1 MTSIS
6 ALSEDLSTVTVT
18 TDGATRGNPGP
29 GGWAALLE
37 YRARERLIDGE
48 EPSET
53 TNNVMELVAVAAAL
67 EALKRPCRVVLRCD
81 STYVLEG
88 LQRLLDGGA
97 LPKKNRAVWERL
109 RAAAERHRLE
119 LVWVKGHAGDAR
131 NERVDVAAN
140 AAANRAY
147 DHVAAQRGNN
157 IGDDT
162 WVLALCSAA
171 SGRPV
176 GWSLRTPHGEDCGS
190 IGAAGVTQPA
200 DMFYA
205 LIAGL
210 KAAEQ
215 LPGAAAA
222 TLHVI
227 SNWELIIKQQR
238 GEWGVK
244 KAEHRP
250 LHLEVL
256 GLRTAFQHVEFE
268 FQSTETILDYFK
280 DR

>member
-1 MTSIS
+1 MARDETPTENLS
-6 ALSEDLSTVTVT
+6 AVTIT

-37 YRARERLIDGE
+37 LGTRERLIHGE

-53 TNNVMELVAVAAAL
+53 TNNAMELVAVAAAL
-67 EALKRPCRVVLRCD
+67 EALTRPCRVLLRCD
-81 STYVLEG
+81 STYVLNG

-109 RAAAERHRLE
+109 HSAATRHTLKFH
-119 LVWVKGHAGDAR
+119 WVKGHAGDAR
-131 NERVDVAAN
+131 NERVDDAAN

-147 DHVAAQRGNN
+147 AQVAAQRDTA

-162 WVLALCSAA
+162 WILALCSAA
-171 SGRPV
+171 ADRRV
-176 GWSLRTPHGEDCGS
+176 GWSLRTPHGLEEGS
-190 IGAAGVTQPA
+190 IGAPGTTQPA
-200 DMFYA
+200 NMLHA

-210 KAAEQ
+210 KAAQ
-215 LPGAAAA
+215 RRPGAADA

-250 LHLEVL
+250 LHQETI
-256 GLRTAFQHVEFE
+256 GLRAAFRHIEFAFQP
-268 FQSTETILDYFK
+268 TETMLKYFAG
-280 DR
+280 D

>member
-1 MTSIS
+1 MSCDS
-6 ALSEDLSTVTVT
+6 QANSLSTVTVT

-37 YRARERLIDGE
+37 YGARERLIDGE

-67 EALKRPCRVVLRCD
+67 EALKRPCHVVLRCD

-109 RAAAERHRLE
+109 RTAAERHHLE
-119 LVWVKGHAGDAR
+119 LIWVKGHAGDVR

-147 DHVAAQRGNN
+147 AQVAAQRGTD
-157 IGDDT
+157 IGDDA
-162 WVLALCSAA
+162 WILALCSAA

-176 GWSLRTPHGEDCGS
+176 GWSLRTQHRVEYGS
-190 IGAAGVTQPA
+190 LGAPGVTQPA
-200 DMFYA
+200 DMFRA
-205 LIAGL
+205 LIAGM

-256 GLRTAFQHVEFE
+256 GLRSAFRHVEFE
-268 FQSTETILDYFK
+268 FQPTETVLGYFE